1 MELKK
6 IITVRENWPK
16 PGISFKDITPLLND
30 YDTLEKVINVM
41 TSQYMYSNV
50 TKVLCPESRGF
61 FFGTAVA
68 LGLRA
73 GIVGA
78 RKPGKLPF
86 VGYSAEYDLEYG
98 KNVLEIAK
106 DTIQRGDRV
115 LIVDDLLATG
125 GSALALTKLV
135 KEIGATLV
143 GYSFV
148 IELTSLK
155 AREKLG
161 NVEVHSLVKYEI

>member
-6 IITVRENWPK
+6 IITIRENWPK

-30 YDTLEKVINVM
+30 YDTLEKVVTIM
-41 TSQYMYSNV
+41 TSQFMNSGI

-68 LGLRA
+68 LRLKA
-73 GIVGA
+73 GVVGA

-155 AREKLG
+155 AREKLDK
-161 NVEVHSLVKYEI
+161 VEVHSLVKYEI